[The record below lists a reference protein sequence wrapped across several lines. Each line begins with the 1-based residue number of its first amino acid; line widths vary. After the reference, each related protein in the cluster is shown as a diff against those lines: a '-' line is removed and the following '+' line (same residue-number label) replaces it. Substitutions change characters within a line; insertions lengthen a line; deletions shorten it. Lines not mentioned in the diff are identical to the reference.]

1 MVLFLKPTEVSV
13 NKLALAAVLLA
24 APLAARAEVG
34 LRLGLDA
41 SVAYHDQQNGGSTH
55 FITDNFPL
63 GADVMLSYWTP
74 GSLLA
79 IDLELG
85 EAFYLSPPGAFS
97 SRIGTILR
105 PGVRLSPPILPV
117 YLRAAIPISL
127 EAPAEYDA
135 GRTYGLRLG
144 AGITIPLVL
153 FKVYVEGDIDTPLG
167 GGKTGAPKA
176 FDTWNLV
183 LNGGLDFR
191 F

>member
-1 MVLFLKPTEVSV
+1 M

-24 APLAARAEVG
+24 APLAARAEIG

-41 SVAYHDQQNGGSTH
+41 TVAYHDQQNGGSTH

-74 GSLLA
+74 GSLLSL
-79 IDLELG
+79 DLELG
-85 EAFYLSPPGAFS
+85 EAFLLNPPGS
-97 SRIGTILR
+97 GSKRLGTILR
-105 PGVRLSPPILPV
+105 PGVRFAPPILPV
-117 YLRAAIPISL
+117 YVRAAIPISL
-127 EAPAEYDA
+127 EAPVEYDA

-144 AGITIPLVL
+144 AGITIPLIL
-153 FKVYVEGDIDTPLG
+153 FKVYLEGDFDTPLG
-167 GGKTGAPKA
+167 GGNVGAPKA
-176 FDTWNLV
+176 FDTWSFL

>member
-1 MVLFLKPTEVSV
+1 M
-13 NKLALAAVLLA
+13 NKLALAALLLA

-41 SVAYHDQQNGGSTH
+41 TVAYHTKDSATSSSTH

-85 EAFYLSPPGAFS
+85 EAFFLNPPGTAGK
-97 SRIGTILR
+97 RIGTVLR
-105 PGVRLSPPILPV
+105 PGVRVSPPILPF
-117 YLRAAIPISL
+117 YLRAAIPISI
-127 EAPAEYDA
+127 EAPNDYDA

-153 FKVYVEGDIDTPLG
+153 FKVYVEGDFDTPLG
-167 GGKTGAPKA
+167 GGNVGAPKA
-176 FDTWNLV
+176 FDTWSFLV
-183 LNGGLDFR
+183 NGGLDFR

>member
-1 MVLFLKPTEVSV
+1 M
-13 NKLALAAVLLA
+13 NKLALAALLLA

-41 SVAYHDQQNGGSTH
+41 TVANHDSAGTH

-79 IDLELG
+79 FDLELA
-85 EAFYLSPPGAFS
+85 EQFLLNPPSNAACSAAGNCPGK
-97 SRIGTILR
+97 RLGTVLR
-105 PGVRLSPPILPV
+105 PGIRLSPPILPV
-117 YLRAAIPISL
+117 YLRGAIPINIEGPS
-127 EAPAEYDA
+127 PYDQ
-135 GRTYGLRLG
+135 GRGTYGLRLG

-153 FKVYVEGDIDTPLG
+153 FKLYFEGDADFPLG
-167 GGKTGAPKA
+167 GGTNAPGA
-176 FDTWNLV
+176 FSNWNLV

>member
-1 MVLFLKPTEVSV
+1 M
-13 NKLALAAVLLA
+13 NKLALATALLA
-24 APLAARAEVG
+24 LPLAARAQVG
-34 LRLGLDA
+34 VRLGLDA
-41 SVAYHDQQNGGSTH
+41 TVAYHDQQGGGSTH

-74 GSLLA
+74 GDLLSL
-79 IDLELG
+79 DLELG
-85 EAFYLSPPGAFS
+85 EAFFLNPPGTAGK
-97 SRIGTILR
+97 RIGTILR

-127 EAPAEYDA
+127 EAPSPYDA

-153 FKVYVEGDIDTPLG
+153 FKVYLEGDFDTPLG
-167 GGKTGAPKA
+167 GGNTGAPKA

>member
-1 MVLFLKPTEVSV
+1 M
-13 NKLALAAVLLA
+13 NKLALAALLLA

-41 SVAYHDQQNGGSTH
+41 TVAYHTQDNPGSSTH

-79 IDLELG
+79 VDLELG
-85 EAFYLSPPGAFS
+85 EAFFLNPQGTKGK
-97 SRIGTILR
+97 RIGTILR
-105 PGVRLSPPILPV
+105 PGVRVSPPILPV
-117 YLRAAIPISL
+117 YLRAAIPISV
-127 EAPAEYDA
+127 EAPNDYDA

-153 FKVYVEGDIDTPLG
+153 FKVYVEGDFDTPLG
-167 GGKTGAPKA
+167 GGNAGAPKA
-176 FDTWNLV
+176 FDTWSFLV
-183 LNGGLDFR
+183 NGGLDFR

>member
-1 MVLFLKPTEVSV
+1 M
-13 NKLALAAVLLA
+13 NKFALAAALLA

-41 SVAYHDQQNGGSTH
+41 TVAYHTKDATGSSTH

-74 GSLLA
+74 GELLA

-85 EAFYLSPPGAFS
+85 EAFYLNPPGNFS
-97 SRIGTILR
+97 KRIGTVLR
-105 PGVRLSPPILPV
+105 PGIRLSPPILPL
-117 YLRAAIPISL
+117 YLRAAIPINI
-127 EAPAEYDA
+127 EAPNVYDN

-153 FKVYVEGDIDTPLG
+153 FKVYLEGDFDTPLG
-167 GGKTGAPKA
+167 GGNAGSPGA
-176 FDTWNLV
+176 FDTWSFLV
-183 LNGGLDFR
+183 NGGLDFR